1 MGKSDTADLE
11 ISVKG
16 SSEPTADLGRD
27 GVAEIGVTLR
37 HLLADVF
44 ALHMK
49 TKNFHWHRSGVH
61 FRDHYLLL
69 DERLKDSDEE
79 SLGPKAMLTEL
90 RTDNRELPRFLRM
103 AREVCEEHSDVATA
117 SLIEN
122 WIDETERADVVFVR
136 NITRSLSGPALCSD
150 FRLA

>member
-90 RTDNRELPRFLRM
+90 VPTIGNCLGSYAWRTRCVKSTTMSPLP
-103 AREVCEEHSDVATA
+103 A
-117 SLIEN
+117 
-122 WIDETERADVVFVR
+122 
-136 NITRSLSGPALCSD
+136 
-150 FRLA
+150 